1 MVFILAVTHLK
12 ETLPGEDQR
21 THITMKPRYQS
32 LILCLVLAVL
42 CSVPPMLL
50 LMRGGMESLAA
61 FKDFI
66 FSNLAFSGYNK
77 RLELKVILLFLFC
90 DFLLLPLLLW
100 QRERILQLCR
110 KLGFNELGRLGR
122 IISQKLGLF
131 LHSPLFDPKSG
142 TFALV
147 LLGFL
152 YLLFLMVDVHT
163 PAQKEALY
171 PVIFTYLTLVCL
183 LRERPEL
190 FSHVCMAGIGCY
202 FSLVGIVV
210 AVYPSAEFFNDVRL
224 NAIPFCCA
232 VAVALCLFLRSRAS
246 ERERERECVCVWVCV
261 AIAWAMVPCLLFALT
276 RYTYI
281 YEGEPVE
288 IYKSWFSSSF
298 FNILVVISLCCNII
312 AINFKKYS
320 FVFLF
325 SAICLATYLRW
336 RLPNAVIPVDF
347 FHGGELTTPFQQWKE
362 FGKIPFID
370 YHPVHGLCDYFYSAI
385 GYLFF
390 DGSYS
395 ATNAG
400 WAIGTS
406 FQAALLILVLG
417 LVYPNTYAVLLLA
430 VFLPNLGMRLL
441 AIGVCLP
448 LSFWGFQRWNAL
460 WFFLWSG
467 FCGLFC
473 ILWNVPQGLAFCGAL
488 APLLAAKFWTYSK
501 APERPTRW
509 QMVTGAMLCI
519 LLFALW
525 PMLKALVLNT
535 LLTAQI
541 SAEVHGNS
549 VVQGVMAAP
558 WLTTL
563 KALFFIPFLA
573 FLYIRALSS
582 HSNASAM
589 LLLPLSLTLFS
600 LVYANY
606 AFLRYDRGGRALEIG
621 LLLIVASIPALHFRR
636 PLIRFWGYA
645 FLGIALYLNTPTP
658 FPLAYHRLYEQQVQ
672 RCPTGLTMV
681 TRGAEESIKNLGN
694 GFIQPASLK
703 LLKELQT
710 YLAQNGNVFANF
722 DSSLALYSILD
733 TENPLKFQTAFNSGP
748 IAKQRDSQN
757 RIEKNDINSIL
768 LPVSYNDMARPLYY
782 LQTQLYKNGFYP
794 DAIIKDRYLF
804 LKRSSPGASASQAA
818 LKNVRFRAEILALA
832 HLPQVWAPAC
842 ATWTQPVEVP
852 YEMSLENCERAKGGF
867 ISPKG
872 GTIRVTLH
880 FAEPVSAK
888 DFAFLMLSA
897 DTRRNNRMALV
908 TTPDIADGKDGY
920 SFWLGKHPG
929 ALPVFLN
936 YAWLFAPDLKEICV
950 EIRDLPPKKAFTLDI
965 GFRRFRVE

>member
-1 MVFILAVTHLK
+1 
-12 ETLPGEDQR
+12 
-21 THITMKPRYQS
+21 MKPRYQS

-42 CSVPPMLL
+42 CTLPPVLL
-50 LMRGGMESLAA
+50 VMRGGMESLAA

-77 RLELKVILLFLFC
+77 RLELKAILLFLFC
-90 DFLLLPLLLW
+90 DFLLLPLLIW

-110 KLGFNELGRLGR
+110 KLGFNELGRLGCV
-122 IISQKLGLF
+122 ISQKLRFF

-152 YLLFLMVDVHT
+152 YLFYLMVHTHT
-163 PAQKEALY
+163 PDQKEALY
-171 PVIFTYLTLVCL
+171 PVIFTYLILVYG

-202 FSLVGIVV
+202 FSVMGVVV
-210 AVYPSAEFFNDVRL
+210 ALHPTDVFFNIARL
-224 NAIPFCCA
+224 HSIPLCCA
-232 VAVALCLFLRSRAS
+232 ATIALSFFLCRCAS
-246 ERERERECVCVWVCV
+246 CKKREIV
-261 AIAWAMVPCLLFALT
+261 AIAWAMVPCLLLALP
-276 RYTYI
+276 RYMYI
-281 YEGEPVE
+281 YDGEPVE

-312 AINFKKYS
+312 AIKFKKYS

-325 SAICLATYLRW
+325 SAICLATYLSW

-347 FHGGELTTPFQQWKE
+347 FHGGELSTPFQQWKE

-385 GYLFF
+385 SYLFF
-390 DGSYS
+390 DSSYS
-395 ATNAG
+395 AISAG

-417 LVYPNTYAVLLLA
+417 LVYPNAYAILLLA

-460 WFFLWSG
+460 WFFLWSV
-467 FCGLFC
+467 FCGLFS
-473 ILWNVPQGLAFCGAL
+473 ILWNVPQGLALCGAL
-488 APLLAAKFWTYSK
+488 TPLLAAKFWTYSK
-501 APERPTRW
+501 APVRPTPW
-509 QMVTGAMLCI
+509 QMAACAMLCI
-519 LLFALW
+519 LLVAVW
-525 PMLKALVLNT
+525 PMLKELVINT
-535 LLTAQI
+535 LLTAKI
-541 SAEVHGNS
+541 SAEVHGMS

-563 KALFFIPFLA
+563 KAFLFIPFLA

-589 LLLPLSLTLFS
+589 LLLPISLTLFS

-606 AFLRYDRGGRALEIG
+606 AFLRYDIGGKALDTG
-621 LLLIVASIPALHFRR
+621 LLLIIASMPALHFRR
-636 PLIRFWGYA
+636 PLARFWGYA
-645 FLGIALYLNTPTP
+645 FLGIVLCLNTHTP
-658 FPLAYHRLYEQQVQ
+658 FPLAYPGIYEQQVQ
-672 RCPTGLTMV
+672 RCPAGFTLV
-681 TRGAEESIKNLGN
+681 TRGAEDSIENLGN
-694 GFIQPASLK
+694 GFIKPASLE
-703 LLKELQT
+703 LLKELQA
-710 YLAQNGNVFANF
+710 YLAQNGNVFANL
-722 DSSLALYSILD
+722 DTSLALYSIYNIK
-733 TENPLKFQTAFNSGP
+733 NPLKFQTAFNTGA
-748 IAKQRDSQN
+748 IDKQRDSLR
-757 RIEKNDINSIL
+757 RIEENNINSIL
-768 LPVSYNDMARPLYY
+768 LPESYNDMARPLYY

-794 DAIIKDRYLF
+794 DAIIKNRYLF
-804 LKRSSPGASASQAA
+804 LKRASASTAAPQAPH
-818 LKNVRFRAEILALA
+818 KSVRLPAKMLALS

-842 ATWTQPVEVP
+842 ATWTEPVEVP

-872 GTIRVTLH
+872 GTIKVTLR
-880 FAEPVSAK
+880 FAEPVSAN

-897 DTRRNNRMALV
+897 DMRRNNRMAVV

-920 SFWLGKHPG
+920 SFWLGRHPG

-936 YAWLFAPDLKEICV
+936 YAWLFAPDLKEICL
-950 EIRDLPPKKAFTLDI
+950 EIRDVPPKKTFTLDI